1 MARRI
6 HSAYP
11 MLLLAGVLMGAGMP
25 ASGAS
30 FDCKKA
36 STAVEKTI
44 CASPEL
50 SELDTTLGV
59 YYSQA
64 MAKLAPDQRDELRRG
79 QRTWLQTRNACAGT
93 PEQLPGCLQSQLSHR
108 VVEVG
113 TITHKD
119 TAALDAIIASIPYHP
134 AQAAEGLRRYPMN
147 ELAAAWLVYLQRFEP
162 GSGVTENEA
171 EENRR
176 QVIVA
181 LKEDSFPWSIWQDL
195 QNDPAVSRDR
205 VTLTLLRMM
214 IERQQYQLFADQ
226 RPYVHCFVF
235 SRQGEVAYE
244 SFGSLYGST
253 RDSFAPICA
262 PQGDLFAQ
270 PAWKRL
276 DDSLSEPLS
285 TASQNEGTIRFA
297 SYADWSALSLKATAS
312 PRLFLQPGAAGKGQ
326 DPELTLRN
334 WGADKQW
341 PTKQRQQAL
350 AAIEPARQATSDWLQ
365 RERGFSVVDAR
376 QASREMVRQWLN
388 VRLDFIGGP
397 SEL

>member
-1 MARRI
+1 MARRVNTAC
-6 HSAYP
+6 S
-11 MLLLAGVLMGAGMP
+11 LLLLTGLLMGAGMP

-30 FDCKKA
+30 FECKKA
-36 STAVEKTI
+36 STSVEKAI
-44 CASPEL
+44 CTSPEL
-50 SELDTTLGV
+50 SELDSTLGV
-59 YYSQA
+59 YYGQA

-79 QRTWLQTRNACAGT
+79 QRAWLQTRNACASEPQT
-93 PEQLPGCLQSQLSHR
+93 LAGCLQSRLSQR

-113 TITHKD
+113 SISHKD

-134 AQAAEGLRRYPMN
+134 AHAAEGLRRFPMN
-147 ELAAAWLVYLQRFEP
+147 DLAAAWLVYLQRFEP
-162 GSGVTENEA
+162 DSGVTASEA
-171 EENRR
+171 EENRK
-176 QVIVA
+176 QVLVA
-181 LKEDSFPWSIWQDL
+181 LKEDNFPWSIWQDL

-214 IERQQYQLFADQ
+214 IEREQYELFADQ

-285 TASQNEGTIRFA
+285 TAGQNEGTIRFA

-312 PRLFLQPGAAGKGQ
+312 PRLFLQPATAGQNQ
-326 DPELTLRN
+326 DPELTLRD
-334 WGADKQW
+334 WGVDKQW
-341 PTKQRQQAL
+341 PARQRQQTL
-350 AAIEPARQATSDWLQ
+350 AAVEPARQVTSEWLQ
-365 RERGFSVVDAR
+365 RERGFSAADAR
-376 QASREMVRQWLN
+376 QAAREIVRQWLN
-388 VRLDFIGGP
+388 LRLDFIGGP

>member
-6 HSAYP
+6 NFAYP

-36 STAVEKTI
+36 ATPVEKAI
-44 CASPEL
+44 CANPEL
-50 SELDTTLGV
+50 SELDSTLGV

-64 MAKLAPDQRDELRRG
+64 MAKLAPDPRDELRRG
-79 QRTWLQTRNACAGT
+79 QRTWLQARNACAGALGS
-93 PEQLPGCLQSQLSHR
+93 LPSCLQSQLSQR

-134 AQAAEGLRRYPMN
+134 AQATEGLRRYPMN
-147 ELAAAWLVYLQRFEP
+147 DLAAAWLVYLQRFEP
-162 GSGVTENEA
+162 DSGVTENEA
-171 EENRR
+171 EENRK
-176 QVIVA
+176 QVLVA

-195 QNDPAVSRDR
+195 QNDPVVSRDR
-205 VTLTLLRMM
+205 VMLTLLRMM
-214 IERQQYQLFADQ
+214 IERQQYELFADQ

-262 PQGDLFAQ
+262 PLGDLFSQ

-276 DDSLSEPLS
+276 DDSLTEPLS

-341 PTKQRQQAL
+341 PAKQRQQAL
-350 AAIEPARQATSDWLQ
+350 AAIEPTRQATSDWLQ
-365 RERGFSVVDAR
+365 RERGFSAVDAR
-376 QASREMVRQWLN
+376 QASREIVRQWLN
-388 VRLDFIGGP
+388 LRLDFIGGP